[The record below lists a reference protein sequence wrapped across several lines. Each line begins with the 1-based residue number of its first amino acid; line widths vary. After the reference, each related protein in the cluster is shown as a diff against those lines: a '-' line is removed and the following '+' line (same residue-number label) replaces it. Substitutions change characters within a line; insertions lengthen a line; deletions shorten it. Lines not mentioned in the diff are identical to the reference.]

1 MVNGRHAVVYVAAV
15 LPIDD
20 IAAAGNVIG
29 QRTQN
34 PCTVLQ
40 VVASQLGH
48 QSARRVAV
56 EPPVDQPLELRRRNR
71 TPPVVI
77 AEPEVTQR
85 DDLADLARIDQLHG
99 PDIFFIEQALLAD
112 IEHLTGLLPNIVH
125 LLAFVD
131 RIGHRL
137 FAENMLAG
145 AQSRNRQ
152 RSMRR
157 QRHRDHEALYIRI
170 FEQFV
175 EIGIAFGTGAE
186 RRGFSQVGRIDIAQ
200 RDDLGFRRVQQ
211 VLYMVLAARTGTDN
225 GQPRLFTRHLAA
237 RFVAARLQPRKHRQQ
252 HAATADQP
260 QLFEKPSSVHKF
272 F

>member
-1 MVNGRHAVVYVAAV
+1 
-15 LPIDD
+15 
-20 IAAAGNVIG
+20 
-29 QRTQN
+29 
-34 PCTVLQ
+34 
-40 VVASQLGH
+40 
-48 QSARRVAV
+48 
-56 EPPVDQPLELRRRNR
+56 
-71 TPPVVI
+71 
-77 AEPEVTQR
+77 
-85 DDLADLARIDQLHG
+85 
-99 PDIFFIEQALLAD
+99 
-112 IEHLTGLLPNIVH
+112 
-125 LLAFVD
+125 
-131 RIGHRL
+131 
-137 FAENMLAG
+137 MLAG
-145 AQSRNRQ
+145 VQARNRQ

-186 RRGFSQVGRIDIAQ
+186 
-200 RDDLGFRRVQQ
+200 RRVQQ